1 MVEPCSCA
9 EQTGYLSN
17 ANTWYLLGDLLS
29 GQTGSGIV
37 SLLRSVSKKVKAE
50 AKEALSTA
58 GPVRNSC
65 LRDVE
70 LEKTAASPAALRRLA
85 FRLKT
90 PKVTVYMEDW
100 RRPT

>member
-29 GQTGSGIV
+29 GQTGSGIL

-50 AKEALSTA
+50 AEEALSTA

-70 LEKTAASPAALRRLA
+70 LDKTDASPAALRRLA

-100 RRPT
+100 R